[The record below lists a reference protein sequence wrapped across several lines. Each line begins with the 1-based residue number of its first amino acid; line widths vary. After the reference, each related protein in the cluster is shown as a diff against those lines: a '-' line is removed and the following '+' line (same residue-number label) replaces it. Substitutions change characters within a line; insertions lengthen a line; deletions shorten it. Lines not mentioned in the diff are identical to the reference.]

1 MNESISRHIK
11 IGFPFQSSQRREA
24 VILFLALKQA
34 DTAHTESKCIPTV
47 RSEQEKGTKT
57 AHIRINYFLTGFF
70 PL

>member
-1 MNESISRHIK
+1 MS
-11 IGFPFQSSQRREA
+11 QSQGTLKLVSLSSLHKGREA
-24 VILFLALKQA
+24 VILLLALKQA